1 MELPRR
7 FVVIGNPIAHSKS
20 PSIHRDFAQQLGLCI
35 QYEKLLAPLDGFANT
50 VAALQ
55 AAGVSGANVTV
66 PFKQQAF
73 ALAHERSSAAAFA
86 QAANT
91 LVFRPQG
98 LLADNTDGGGLCRDL
113 NRLLAQQGLTL
124 SKTHVLMLGAGGA
137 ASGCIAAFKENGVQ
151 HLTILNRTEAK
162 AQALAQRAQQFGLA
176 CDAGGL
182 QAQPNGLTPEQPL
195 VIVNASA
202 SSLNAEVPALHPV
215 WYEHAVLAYDMMY
228 AAADTPFVAHAKSLH
243 KASLQT
249 SDGLG
254 MLVFQAELAFETWT
268 GQRPDGLSTLQRLR
282 TELTQ
287 QQ

>member
-20 PSIHRDFAQQLGLCI
+20 PRIHRDFAQQLGLQI
-35 QYEKLLAPLDGFANT
+35 QYEKLLAPLDGFSNT
-50 VAALQ
+50 VQALQ

-66 PFKQQAF
+66 PFKHQAF
-73 ALAHERSSAAAFA
+73 ALADERSSAAQFA

-98 LLADNTDGGGLCRDL
+98 VFADNTDGGGLCRDL

-124 SKTHVLMLGAGGA
+124 NQTQVLMLGAGGA
-137 ASGCIAAFKENGVQ
+137 ASGCIAAFKQHGVQ

-162 AQALAQRAQQFGLA
+162 AQGLAQRAHAFGLPSQ
-176 CDAGGL
+176 AGGL
-182 QAQPNGLTPEQPL
+182 QAQPNSHTPAVPV

-202 SSLNAEVPALHPV
+202 SSLNAEVPALHPA
-215 WYEHAVLAYDMMY
+215 WYERAVLVYDMMY
-228 AAADTPFVAHAKSLH
+228 AAKDTPFVAHAKFRNNPN
-243 KASLQT
+243 LQT

-254 MLVFQAELAFETWT
+254 MLVFQAELAFEIWT
-268 GQRPDGLSTLQRLR
+268 GQTPDGLSTLQRLR
-282 TELTQ
+282 TELSQ